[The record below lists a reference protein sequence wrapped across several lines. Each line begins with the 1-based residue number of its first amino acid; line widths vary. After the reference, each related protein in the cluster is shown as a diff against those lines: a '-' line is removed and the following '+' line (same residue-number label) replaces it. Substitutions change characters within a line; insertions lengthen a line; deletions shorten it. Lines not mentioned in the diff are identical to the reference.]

1 LCYNTVHME
10 TIENIDAEEQK
21 ISTSAKVGIVIGLI
35 VLVSAVVG
43 VVYYLLQ
50 DSTPTARIRDI
61 FIIFLGF
68 ELALIGASAILLLIQ
83 GARLVNLFQNEI
95 KPVLEAANETMS
107 TIRGTALFLS
117 DSMVQPVIKINSL
130 FASIR
135 GGLNILKQAFGK

>member
-1 LCYNTVHME
+1 ME
-10 TIENIDAEEQK
+10 TIENNGVEEQK
-21 ISTSAKVGIVIGLI
+21 ISTSAKVGIIIGVI

-50 DSTPTARIRDI
+50 ETTPTARIRDV

-68 ELALIGASAILLLIQ
+68 ELALIGFSAILLIIQ

-117 DSMVQPVIKINSL
+117 DSMVQPVIKVNSI

-135 GGLNILKQAFGK
+135 SGLNIVKQAFGK